1 MRACIRVVQFVSVRE
16 ICAESGRGLGDN
28 KEEPTNTYL
37 SLRSTGERLSNIRVG
52 SPRMA
57 FQLPTPC
64 CGVFEFGRVRCRELI
79 QCLRGYN
86 HRQASASPQGTTSFS
101 VSFPAVANHRL
112 WRWLSSSSCPSS
124 RALVL
129 TPPSLGHESL
139 ALCRPG
145 SSMLARH
152 AARMAGQAKPAFV

>member
-1 MRACIRVVQFVSVRE
+1 MRARIRVVQFVCVRE
-16 ICAESGRGLGDN
+16 ICAESGRGLGVD
-28 KEEPTNTYL
+28 KEEPMNTHL

-64 CGVFEFGRVRCRELI
+64 YRIFEFSRERCRELI
-79 QCLRGYN
+79 QYLRDCN
-86 HRQASASPQGTTSFS
+86 RRQASASPQGTTSFS
-101 VSFPAVANHRL
+101 VSFPAVANHHL

-124 RALVL
+124 RASVL
-129 TPPSLGHESL
+129 TPPSLGHESP

-145 SSMLARH
+145 SSMLAPH
-152 AARMAGQAKPAFV
+152 AARTAGQAKPAFV